1 MSDDSA
7 KAEEERIQRAMNRKT
22 RTSMVVKPTH
32 SNEPSAP
39 TPSFSQKQPI
49 ASKPATEKPKPVPAI
64 TSLSANQSASRS
76 AEIEALQLKKRT
88 ILGTIGTTRRDL
100 EEVRSEIA
108 KLKSKE
114 TELVSLLEK
123 RDQAVQQL
131 NQDIEDLE
139 KKDHSEELRRQ
150 EDAKAKRVAAEV
162 ERRRQDEIDEERK
175 KLDEQ
180 EGRNFNP
187 QPIYSPRGGEED
199 AKDLD
204 GLTAEEQRIMR
215 AMSRPGKGGTAGA
228 TTGGGRASISKPSS
242 AVSKPAVN
250 EAEKQRIAEE
260 NRRKDEE
267 QRAHQERDLQQ
278 RIAHLQTP
286 GGVRKTFISSQ
297 CYDFDAEVKFVADFT
312 NFEEIPITTPIDN
325 NFTYSVTWSVK
336 PGPHFYLFKINGK
349 TEINKNLATGLAPNG
364 SLMNKVDC

>member
-22 RTSMVVKPTH
+22 RASMVVKPTH

-39 TPSFSQKQPI
+39 PPSFQKPF
-49 ASKPATEKPKPVPAI
+49 AAKPVTEKPKPVPAI
-64 TSLSANQSASRS
+64 ISPTTNQSIASRS
-76 AEIEALQLKKRT
+76 GEIEALQLKKRT

-100 EEVRSEIA
+100 EEVRAEIA

-114 TELVSLLEK
+114 AELVSLLEK
-123 RDQAVQQL
+123 RDLAVQQL

-139 KKDHSEELRRQ
+139 KKDHTEELRRQ
-150 EDAKAKRVAAEV
+150 EDAKARRVATEID
-162 ERRRQDEIDEERK
+162 RRRQEEVEEERK

-180 EGRNFNP
+180 EGKSFNP

-199 AKDLD
+199 ARDLD

-215 AMSRPGKGGTAGA
+215 AMSRPGKGGTAGSGA
-228 TTGGGRASISKPSS
+228 TIGGGRVSSVKSSS
-242 AVSKPAVN
+242 AVSKPVN
-250 EAEKQRIAEE
+250 EAERQRIAEE
-260 NRRKDEE
+260 NRRKEEE

-278 RIAHLQTP
+278 RIAHLQAP
-286 GGVRKTFISSQ
+286 GGVRKTFVSSQ

-336 PGPHFYLFKINGK
+336 PGPHFYMFKINGK